1 MKTGIALGSN
11 LGDRAASM
19 DAGFTFLR
27 SLSQNGYLL
36 QSSVIETDPVDCPP
50 GSGAFFNAVAE
61 IDYEGSPLQLLGQLQ
76 NFEHTMGRQPNRPV
90 NAPRPLDLDIL
101 YFGDTT
107 ITTPDLIIPHP
118 RIVQREFV
126 LKPLA
131 EICPDLILPGQ
142 THNVQILLNHL
153 TSK

>member
-27 SLSQNGYLL
+27 SLSQKGYLL

-76 NFEHTMGRQPNRPV
+76 NFEHTMGRQPNRAI

-118 RIVQREFV
+118 RIAQREFV

-131 EICPDLILPGQ
+131 EICPNLILPGQ
-142 THNVQILLNHL
+142 AHSVQTLLNHL

>member
-19 DAGFTFLR
+19 EAGFTFLR
-27 SLSQNGYLL
+27 SLSQDGYLL
-36 QSSVIETDPVDCPP
+36 RSSIIETDPVNCPP
-50 GSGAFFNAVAE
+50 GSGSFFNAVAE

-76 NFEHTMGRQPNRPV
+76 NFEHTLGRQPIRPV
-90 NAPRPLDLDIL
+90 NAPRPIDLDIL
-101 YFGDTT
+101 YFGT
-107 ITTPDLIIPHP
+107 IQFDSPDLTIPHP

-142 THNVQILLNHL
+142 THSVQTLLNHL

>member
-19 DAGFTFLR
+19 DAGFAFLR

-76 NFEHTMGRQPNRPV
+76 NFEHTMGRQPNRAI

-101 YFGDTT
+101 YFGDTKLN
-107 ITTPDLIIPHP
+107 TPDLIIPHP
-118 RIVQREFV
+118 RIAQREFV

-131 EICPDLILPGQ
+131 EIYPDLILPGQ
-142 THNVQILLNHL
+142 THSVQNLLNHL